1 MPYPPATEEDLAE
14 TVRLV
19 EETNRRIVASVID
32 TRDFDGL
39 RVAVDDGVA
48 ALGRLDVIVADAGIS
63 APQAWNEITPEDF
76 RDAMV
81 FNVGARGTR
90 RVAPRDRRGNPG
102 RPEFDTVLRRPR
114 E

>member
-48 ALGRLDVIVADAGIS
+48 VSGSLDIIVADAGTS
-63 APQAWNEITPEDF
+63 APQAWNEIAPEDF
-76 RDAMV
+76 RDVME
-81 FNVGARGTR
+81 FNVAGTWNTTSR
-90 RVAPRDRRGNPG
+90 AS
-102 RPEFDTVLRRPR
+102 
-114 E
+114 